1 MLELSPLTAQPKTF
15 PSSRQRSGVGLG
27 TSLGLAG
34 LVLWMVTVLQANFL
48 RMGPYGLV
56 SVLGWTYF
64 VGLFLVVVGFAAELL
79 RTPLKSNRLIFLIIV
94 LVVFLYGTGPAIEP
108 VATLSDSWLI
118 AGFVQYVV
126 QHGHLLNS
134 FDARFSWPG
143 GLTLSAV
150 LVAFAGQAN
159 AYGFLRWFP
168 LVIELAYL
176 APLLVIARVSGVSKR
191 AGWLGVALYYATNW
205 IFQDYFSPQ
214 ALNFLFFLVV
224 IAAVL
229 ACWQPIRA
237 NIQPPLRHV
246 WRERIAQIRSIA
258 TLSRF
263 EGHDA
268 TSEWSSGAILSV
280 LALVVLICLASSMS
294 HQLTPFAI
302 LLALGACL
310 ITRRLGRPELVV
322 AVVLLSTGWLSL
334 GASNFWA
341 GHLNLIFGSAGQL
354 GSTVASNVTSR
365 VTGSSSHLIIVEL
378 RILVTAALLFL
389 GGVGF
394 LRRFTDSRLLEV
406 LAAAPFLLV
415 LAQTYGGEAFLRVVF
430 YALPFI
436 ALLAASAILP
446 SHHGSIRGLVPRRR
460 IGRFGRTALRVA
472 VVIVVLGFSIATTVA
487 RGGNDAYD
495 SFSRGELAAVTYAY
509 AHAHRGETIGSVDY
523 FLPIEYQRINTVGIL
538 SVDDGGSTVHHD
550 ESLLLKARPSF
561 IILST
566 SQEAWGELVAGYPR
580 GWEAAVEQVLV
591 THGYNITAYWT
602 TATVLTRSALPAKVR
617 KTSSVT

>member
-246 WRERIAQIRSIA
+246 WRERIASPH
-258 TLSRF
+258 SRALK
-263 EGHDA
+263 D
-268 TSEWSSGAILSV
+268 TTPLVSGAV
-280 LALVVLICLASSMS
+280 G
-294 HQLTPFAI
+294 PF
-302 LLALGACL
+302 
-310 ITRRLGRPELVV
+310 
-322 AVVLLSTGWLSL
+322 
-334 GASNFWA
+334 
-341 GHLNLIFGSAGQL
+341 
-354 GSTVASNVTSR
+354 
-365 VTGSSSHLIIVEL
+365 
-378 RILVTAALLFL
+378 
-389 GGVGF
+389 
-394 LRRFTDSRLLEV
+394 
-406 LAAAPFLLV
+406 
-415 LAQTYGGEAFLRVVF
+415 
-430 YALPFI
+430 
-436 ALLAASAILP
+436 
-446 SHHGSIRGLVPRRR
+446 
-460 IGRFGRTALRVA
+460 
-472 VVIVVLGFSIATTVA
+472 
-487 RGGNDAYD
+487 
-495 SFSRGELAAVTYAY
+495 
-509 AHAHRGETIGSVDY
+509 
-523 FLPIEYQRINTVGIL
+523 
-538 SVDDGGSTVHHD
+538 
-550 ESLLLKARPSF
+550 
-561 IILST
+561 
-566 SQEAWGELVAGYPR
+566 
-580 GWEAAVEQVLV
+580 
-591 THGYNITAYWT
+591 
-602 TATVLTRSALPAKVR
+602 
-617 KTSSVT
+617 